1 MYQAQP
7 MSVAHLE
14 LVRHQFDL
22 TLAVLLFLALI
33 LGGMLI
39 IDLRRKKRIVRRFG
53 CVFSSSYLPM
63 SLMRINYL
71 SNG

>member
-53 CVFSSSYLPM
+53 CVFFHPHIYL
-63 SLMRINYL
+63 
-71 SNG
+71 